1 MCLNEQDIVTLNVT
15 KERRSSTLCFFS
27 FVFFRERTRKR
38 KKRNRRGKTKTG
50 TETKNEKGIERKTEI
65 ETGTGTETRTENE
78 NVREKEKEKGSVS
91 VRKGNVEKKTV
102 NATIVTVIV
111 IEIVIVRRRVKKS
124 GSLNVTEKRNVNMTK
139 MKSWIDDSEREDNGR
154 KMPLTRRLVNF
165 FTSVFMNLN
174 IAQFF
179 NLNGLND

>member
-1 MCLNEQDIVTLNVT
+1 MCFNEQDIIALNVT
-15 KERRSSTLCFFS
+15 KERRNSTLFFS
-27 FVFFRERTRKR
+27 FMFFRERTRKR

-50 TETKNEKGIERKTEI
+50 IETKNEKGIERKTGI

-91 VRKGNVEKKTV
+91 VKKGNVEKKTV
-102 NATIVTVIV
+102 IATIVTVIV

-124 GSLNVTEKRNVNMTK
+124 GSLNVTEKRNVSMTK

>member
-1 MCLNEQDIVTLNVT
+1 MCFNEQDIIALNVT
-15 KERRSSTLCFFS
+15 KERRNSTLFFS
-27 FVFFRERTRKR
+27 FMFFRERTRKR
-38 KKRNRRGKTKTG
+38 KKRNRRGKIKTG
-50 TETKNEKGIERKTEI
+50 TETKNEKGIERKTGI

-91 VRKGNVEKKTV
+91 VKKGNVEKKTV
-102 NATIVTVIV
+102 IATIVTVIV

-124 GSLNVTEKRNVNMTK
+124 GSLNVTEKRNGSMTK

-154 KMPLTRRLVNF
+154 KMRLTRRLVNF

>member
-1 MCLNEQDIVTLNVT
+1 M
-15 KERRSSTLCFFS
+15 
-27 FVFFRERTRKR
+27 FFRERTRKR
-38 KKRNRRGKTKTG
+38 KKRNRRGKIKTG
-50 TETKNEKGIERKTEI
+50 TETKNEKGIERKTGI
-65 ETGTGTETRTENE
+65 ETGTETETRTENE
-78 NVREKEKEKGSVS
+78 NVREKEREKEKGSVS

-102 NATIVTVIV
+102 IATIVTVIV

-124 GSLNVTEKRNVNMTK
+124 GSLNVTEKRNVSMTK

>member
-1 MCLNEQDIVTLNVT
+1 MCFNEQDIIALNVT
-15 KERRSSTLCFFS
+15 KERRNSTLFFS
-27 FVFFRERTRKR
+27 FMFFRERTRKR
-38 KKRNRRGKTKTG
+38 KKRNRRGKIKTG
-50 TETKNEKGIERKTEI
+50 TETKNEKGIERKTGI

-91 VRKGNVEKKTV
+91 VKKGNVEKKTV
-102 NATIVTVIV
+102 IATIVTVIV
-111 IEIVIVRRRVKKS
+111 IEIVIVRRPVKKS
-124 GSLNVTEKRNVNMTK
+124 GSLNVTEKRNVSMTK
-139 MKSWIDDSEREDNGR
+139 MKSWIDDSERGDNGR

-179 NLNGLND
+179 NLSGLND

>member
-1 MCLNEQDIVTLNVT
+1 MCFNEQDIIALNVT
-15 KERRSSTLCFFS
+15 KERRNSTLFFS
-27 FVFFRERTRKR
+27 FMFFRERTRKR
-38 KKRNRRGKTKTG
+38 KKRNRRGKIKTG
-50 TETKNEKGIERKTEI
+50 TETKNEKGIERKTGI

-91 VRKGNVEKKTV
+91 VKKGNVEKKTV
-102 NATIVTVIV
+102 IATIVTVIV

-124 GSLNVTEKRNVNMTK
+124 GSLNVTEKRNVSMTK

>member
-1 MCLNEQDIVTLNVT
+1 MLRKNVAT
-15 KERRSSTLCFFS
+15 QLCVFS
-27 FVFFRERTRKR
+27 FMFFRERTRKR
-38 KKRNRRGKTKTG
+38 KKRNRRGKIKTG
-50 TETKNEKGIERKTEI
+50 TETKNEKGIERKTGI

-91 VRKGNVEKKTV
+91 VKKGNVEKKTV
-102 NATIVTVIV
+102 IATIVTVIV
-111 IEIVIVRRRVKKS
+111 IEIVIARRRVKKS
-124 GSLNVTEKRNVNMTK
+124 GSLNVTEKRNVSMTK